1 MYKVAIVD
9 DEPVIVRG
17 LTMTIQW
24 EKYNCRVVGTAGD
37 GQEGMKLIREKRPD
51 ILISDIC
58 MPGIDGLTMIAGMK
72 SEFGP
77 MQITILTGFRD
88 FDYAQQA
95 IRLGVTRFLLK
106 PSKMDELDEAIR
118 VMIENLQRQGI
129 MGTDGESENGVNT
142 GKTGNAGDTEGGGN
156 TGSTGNTAGKG
167 PTGQSAENA
176 PEYPAIKDTASKGAA
191 QTAPGNEPS
200 DKDAAGE
207 DREAGETDSP
217 ASCFIVKNA
226 LAYIEENYREKLK
239 LSDVADQIYVSQWH
253 LSKLL
258 NKHTGQNFSEILNNI
273 RIEKAKE
280 LLKDPSLRIGDIAEE
295 VGFLDMAHFSRVF
308 KKQAGISAN
317 EYRNTILGR

>member
-1 MYKVAIVD
+1 MNIQGDIMYKVAIVD

-17 LTMTIQW
+17 LTKMIPW
-24 EKYNCRVVGTAGD
+24 ESYNCRVVGTAGD
-37 GQEGMKLIREKRPD
+37 GQEGMKLIREQKPD

-72 SEFGP
+72 SEFGH

-106 PSKMDELDEAIR
+106 PSKMDELEEAVR
-118 VMIENLQRQGI
+118 VMIENLEKQGI
-129 MGTDGESENGVNT
+129 TGKEDGTDEGVGENT
-142 GKTGNAGDTEGGGN
+142 PKAEGNREGEEGKEKA
-156 TGSTGNTAGKG
+156 
-167 PTGQSAENA
+167 
-176 PEYPAIKDTASKGAA
+176 
-191 QTAPGNEPS
+191 EPS
-200 DKDAAGE
+200 EGKEGE
-207 DREAGETDSP
+207 ETDSP

-258 NKHTGQNFSEILNNI
+258 NKHTGQTFSEILNTI

-295 VGFLDMAHFSRVF
+295 VGFLDVAHFSRVF

-317 EYRNTILGR
+317 EYRNTKLGS

>member
-17 LTMTIQW
+17 LTKMIPW
-24 EKYNCRVVGTAGD
+24 ESYNCRVVGTAGD
-37 GQEGMKLIREKRPD
+37 GQEGMKLIREQKPD

-72 SEFGP
+72 SEFGH

-88 FDYAQQA
+88 FDNAQQA

-106 PSKMDELDEAIR
+106 PSKMDELEEAVR
-118 VMIENLQRQGI
+118 VMIENLEKQGI
-129 MGTDGESENGVNT
+129 TGKEDGTDEGVGENT
-142 GKTGNAGDTEGGGN
+142 PKAEGNREGEEGKEKA
-156 TGSTGNTAGKG
+156 
-167 PTGQSAENA
+167 
-176 PEYPAIKDTASKGAA
+176 
-191 QTAPGNEPS
+191 EPS
-200 DKDAAGE
+200 EGKEGE
-207 DREAGETDSP
+207 ETDSP

-258 NKHTGQNFSEILNNI
+258 NKHTGQNFSEILNTI

-295 VGFLDMAHFSRVF
+295 VGFLDVAHFSRVF

-317 EYRNTILGR
+317 EYRNTKLGS

>member
-17 LTMTIQW
+17 LTN
-24 EKYNCRVVGTAGD
+24 NCRVVGTAGD
-37 GQEGMKLIREKRPD
+37 GQEGMKLIREQKPD

-72 SEFGP
+72 SEFGH

-106 PSKMDELDEAIR
+106 PSKMDELEEAVR
-118 VMIENLQRQGI
+118 VMIENLEKQGI
-129 MGTDGESENGVNT
+129 TGKEDGTDEGVGENT
-142 GKTGNAGDTEGGGN
+142 PKAEGNREGEEGKEKA
-156 TGSTGNTAGKG
+156 
-167 PTGQSAENA
+167 
-176 PEYPAIKDTASKGAA
+176 
-191 QTAPGNEPS
+191 EPS
-200 DKDAAGE
+200 EGKEGE
-207 DREAGETDSP
+207 ETDSP

-258 NKHTGQNFSEILNNI
+258 NKHTGQNFSEILNTI

-295 VGFLDMAHFSRVF
+295 VGFLDVAHFSRVF

-317 EYRNTILGR
+317 EYRNTKLGS

>member
-106 PSKMDELDEAIR
+106 PSKMDELEEAVR
-118 VMIENLQRQGI
+118 VMIENLEKQGI
-129 MGTDGESENGVNT
+129 TGKEDGTDEGVGENT
-142 GKTGNAGDTEGGGN
+142 PKAEGNREGEEGKEKA
-156 TGSTGNTAGKG
+156 
-167 PTGQSAENA
+167 
-176 PEYPAIKDTASKGAA
+176 
-191 QTAPGNEPS
+191 EPS
-200 DKDAAGE
+200 EGKEGE
-207 DREAGETDSP
+207 ETDSP

-258 NKHTGQNFSEILNNI
+258 NKHTGQNFSEILNTI

-295 VGFLDMAHFSRVF
+295 VGFLDVAHFSRVF

-317 EYRNTILGR
+317 EYRNTKLGS